1 MKDERINL
9 CFPGE
14 QKILLADGNKID
26 VDSLFIELQKDI
38 PDEYYTWSMNNKGKF
53 IKNKIISVELI
64 DETWNILSLNL
75 TNGDILYCTLDQEI
89 GLKTGEFIGAS
100 IFPMDKPILRKD
112 KEDITIFSKTQ
123 ANLKKIEKVY
133 LIKLEED
140 IDNLTLFNG
149 IVVKTI

>member
-53 IKNKIISVELI
+53 IKNKINPI
-64 DETWNILSLNL
+64 
-75 TNGDILYCTLDQEI
+75 
-89 GLKTGEFIGAS
+89 FIAKYINFMFGA
-100 IFPMDKPILRKD
+100 R
-112 KEDITIFSKTQ
+112 
-123 ANLKKIEKVY
+123 Y
-133 LIKLEED
+133 
-140 IDNLTLFNG
+140 
-149 IVVKTI
+149 